1 MAIHLVGSLILLYDS
16 LNSLELLSSNI
27 KTRCPRLKINVRKQI
42 FQRLVFV
49 LFLCDNLPDILYS
62 QVSQKWRE
70 GGGDRKN
77 HALHNYYLTSLCVPS
92 ALHYSRGFLTMVVVS
107 HTLTLKTSPFC
118 TFLLCYRPS
127 QRQALKC
134 GSC

>member
-1 MAIHLVGSLILLYDS
+1 MTIWIHL
-16 LNSLELLSSNI
+16 LSI

-62 QVSQKWRE
+62 QVSQKWLE

-118 TFLLCYRPS
+118 TFCSAIGHRKGKPWSVGHVYMDTKKLFDKYFYLIW
-127 QRQALKC
+127 
-134 GSC
+134 